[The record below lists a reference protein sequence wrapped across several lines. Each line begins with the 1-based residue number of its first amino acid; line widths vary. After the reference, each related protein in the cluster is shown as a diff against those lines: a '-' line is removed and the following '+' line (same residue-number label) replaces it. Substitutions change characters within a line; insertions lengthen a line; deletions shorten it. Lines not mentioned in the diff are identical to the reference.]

1 MSVEWFAALGALVI
15 SWTLRTALVCAI
27 ALVALR
33 FLEQRSAAL
42 RHAVLTAAIAA
53 SLALPGISAIGL
65 TAFMPRATVG
75 WLRGSVARL
84 AQTPNV
90 VAGGVPV
97 PRPDLDA
104 LLQAPEPPIAS
115 RVSMLVASVGLA
127 WLVTA
132 LLLALRAAIGRLA
145 AARVRRRAQVVVDP
159 TILALLAR
167 VAAQQRLNAVP
178 QLLVSSR
185 IAAPATLG
193 CFRAA
198 VLLPATAVGWRPE
211 QLRPVLAHE
220 LSHVVRRDCLTTLL
234 GDFACA
240 LFWCNPFMWFVARRQ
255 RVERE
260 RACDD
265 RALATGIEPTR
276 YGLLLLDVARSA
288 YNDAP
293 LPSSVLMMARP
304 KELESRLLAIVRGPA
319 IARDKLTRKG
329 IVAIALGAT
338 LVGSLAASHPPA
350 DSMTIAA
357 DTAQQPQR
365 EPDRRGDSL
374 SSPLSE
380 RIPFAANASE
390 LERRMRTS
398 ALWTGPDS
406 ALVRQLVSYLAY
418 VPESPEQLGREHAI
432 WALSQGRGESLT
444 DPLLEALGNDD
455 WRVRA
460 YAAWTLALTKEQRAV
475 PALISALQDRVW
487 RLRAAA
493 AWTLVE
499 IGDAR
504 ALAPMTRALNDEAW
518 QVRWAAVSFVA
529 KHGDPAVAARLL
541 QPRLT
546 DRHVAVRSAA
556 ADALNNLTP

>member
-1 MSVEWFAALGALVI
+1 MSVEWFAALGTLVI
-15 SWTLRTALVCAI
+15 SWTLRTALICAI

-33 FLEQRSAAL
+33 FLEQRSASL

-53 SLALPGISAIGL
+53 ALALPGIAAIGL
-65 TAFMPRATVG
+65 TAFIPRAAIA
-75 WLRGSVARL
+75 WLRGSVARIGE
-84 AQTPNV
+84 TPNV
-90 VAGGVPV
+90 IADGIPT

-115 RVSMLVASVGLA
+115 RASILVAGVGLA
-127 WLVTA
+127 WLVVA
-132 LLLALRAAIGRLA
+132 WFLALRACIGRLA
-145 AARVRRRAQVVVDP
+145 AARLRRRAHVVADP
-159 TILALLAR
+159 TVLALFRR
-167 VAAQQRLNAVP
+167 VAAQQRLTALP
-178 QLLVSSR
+178 ELLVSDR

-193 CFRAA
+193 CWRAA
-198 VLLPATAVGWRPE
+198 VLLPETAVGWLPE

-234 GDFACA
+234 GDLACA
-240 LFWCNPFMWFVARRQ
+240 LFWCNPLIWFAARGQ

-288 YNDAP
+288 YNNAP

-304 KELESRLLAIVRGPA
+304 KELESRLLAIVRGRDV
-319 IARDKLTRKG
+319 ARDTLTRKG
-329 IVAIALGAT
+329 IAAIALGAT
-338 LVGSLAASHPPA
+338 LVASVAASHPPP

-374 SSPLSE
+374 SSPSSE
-380 RIPFAANASE
+380 RIAFAADVTE
-390 LERRMRTS
+390 LERRVRSS

-406 ALVRQLVSYLAY
+406 ALVRRLVSFLAY
-418 VPESPEQLGREHAI
+418 VPETPAELGRERAI
-432 WALSQGRGESLT
+432 WALSQGRGEALT
-444 DPLLEALGNDD
+444 EPLLEALGHND

-460 YAAWTLALTKEQRAV
+460 YAAWTLALTREQRAV

-493 AWTLVE
+493 AWALVE
-499 IGDAR
+499 IADDR
-504 ALAPMTRALNDEAW
+504 ALAPLTRALNDEAW

-529 KHGDPAVAARLL
+529 KHADPIAATRFL
-541 QPRLT
+541 QPRLN
-546 DRHVAVRSAA
+546 DRHIAVRTAA
-556 ADALNNLTP
+556 ADAVTGHTP